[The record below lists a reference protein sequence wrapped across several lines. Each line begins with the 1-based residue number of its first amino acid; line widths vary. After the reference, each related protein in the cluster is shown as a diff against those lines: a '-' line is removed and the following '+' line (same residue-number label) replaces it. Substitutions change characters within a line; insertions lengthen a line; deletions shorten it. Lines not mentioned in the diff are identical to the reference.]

1 MEIHR
6 AMEIREVRGTM
17 GRHQGSRAI
26 PASQLPS
33 THHRSQCTG
42 NMGGLGRTGGVLMR
56 GTAGVL
62 TRVTKMLVLMR
73 LIKMLVMIR
82 LTNIIPFQVQT
93 CFPEFFCSGLALP
106 YWLGVFT
113 VCLASRRDEVGG
125 HDLACLPTGHLSLSL
140 SLSLL
145 TWLQGGSDAVLA
157 QPLVDACFGIWYG
170 CLT

>member
-17 GRHQGSRAI
+17 GRHRGSRAI

-33 THHRSQCTG
+33 THHRSQYTD
-42 NMGGLGRTGGVLMR
+42 NMGGLGRTGVLMR
-56 GTAGVL
+56 DTAGVL

-73 LIKMLVMIR
+73 LIKIFVMIR
-82 LTNIIPFQVQT
+82 LTNIILFQVQT

-113 VCLASRRDEVGG
+113 ICLASRRDEVGG
-125 HDLACLPTGHLSLSL
+125 HDLAGLPTGHLSLSL
-140 SLSLL
+140 SRSLL
-145 TWLQGGSDAVLA
+145 TWLQGGTDAVLA
-157 QPLVDACFGIWYG
+157 LPLVDACFGIWYG